1 MGIPYSKQINAA
13 FDQVTPLVSSGY
25 ELLETVKNIAI
36 FITVIQIGIIAV
48 LCLNLLA
55 LLGLVYSIN
64 PDLEDERKNLV
75 TPAMK
80 TIATWSTA
88 IIERKWSICISML
101 GLAAAVMGAYSY
113 YVYRKRHDVEQ
124 MAENAVRGDDDVAD
138 DTENVEQSDG
148 TDDGAENANEGGE
161 SK

>member
-13 FDQVTPLVSSGY
+13 FNQVTPLVSSGY

-36 FITVIQIGIIAV
+36 FITVIQIGVIAV

-64 PDLEDERKNLV
+64 PDLEDERQALV

-80 TIATWSTA
+80 TIATWSMA
-88 IIERKWSICISML
+88 MIERKWSICTSML
-101 GLAAAVMGAYSY
+101 GFAAAVMGAYSF
-113 YVYRKRHDVEQ
+113 YVYRMRRDVEQ
-124 MAENAVRGDDDVAD
+124 MAEDAVRGDDDVAD
-138 DTENVEQSDG
+138 DTEDVEQSDNK
-148 TDDGAENANEGGE
+148 DDVVEDADEDGK